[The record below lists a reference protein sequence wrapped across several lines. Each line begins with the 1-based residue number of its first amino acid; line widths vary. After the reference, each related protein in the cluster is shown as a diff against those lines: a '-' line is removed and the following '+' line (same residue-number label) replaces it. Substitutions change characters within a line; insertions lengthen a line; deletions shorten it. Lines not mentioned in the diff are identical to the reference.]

1 MSFVAVA
8 RKDFRDAIR
17 SQWLLALSALFVVA
31 FALPALIRF
40 SLGVGLGDRQQATQ
54 IMVLFIR
61 FMKSGTAVLVPIIA
75 IVVTYASITREQ
87 ESGTLKLLLALPHS
101 RADVVVG
108 KLLGRSAVV
117 ALPIAFGF
125 LIAGI
130 ILVPSTPGAAIWR
143 FGAFALLT
151 VLLGVVFVGLSL
163 GISAAA
169 STDRQ
174 SMVGSVG
181 VFMAGSVFW
190 GPATGRIASSLNEYA
205 GISTQS
211 RYLVELFLKILN
223 PIAAYKTLVDSLITQ
238 SQMGARQQ
246 LFGFFLFPDPAA
258 QEALGEELPLIFTDP
273 FIVALMVLWFI
284 VPVYIGMEIFE
295 RADL

>member
-1 MSFVAVA
+1 MSLVAVA

-40 SLGVGLGDRQQATQ
+40 SLGVGLGERQGATE

-130 ILVPSTPGAAIWR
+130 VLIPSTPVGAMWR

-151 VLLGVVFVGLSL
+151 VILGVVFVGLSL

-169 STDRQ
+169 DSDRQ
-174 SMVGSVG
+174 AMVGSVG

-190 GPATGRIASSLNEYA
+190 GPATGRIASSLETYA
-205 GISTQS
+205 GITTQS
-211 RYLVELFLKILN
+211 RYLVELFLKLLN
-223 PIAAYKTLVDSLITQ
+223 PIAAYKTLVDSLIAP
-238 SQMGARQQ
+238 SEMAARQQ

-258 QEALGEELPLIFTDP
+258 QKALGESLPFYFTDP
-273 FIVALMVLWFI
+273 FVVVLLLLWFI
-284 VPVYIGMEIFE
+284 VPVYVGMEVFE

>member
-1 MSFVAVA
+1 MSLVAVA

-40 SLGVGLGDRQQATQ
+40 SLGVGLGDSQGATQ

-125 LIAGI
+125 LIASI
-130 ILVPSTPGAAIWR
+130 VLIPSTPGAAIWR

-151 VLLGVVFVGLSL
+151 VILGVVFVGLSL

-169 STDRQ
+169 DSDRQ
-174 SMVGSVG
+174 AMVGSVG

-190 GPATGRIASSLNEYA
+190 GPATGRIASSLETYA

-211 RYLVELFLKILN
+211 RYLVELFLKLLN
-223 PIAAYKTLVDSLITQ
+223 PIAAYKTLVDSLIAP
-238 SQMGARQQ
+238 SQLAARQQ

-258 QEALGEELPLIFTDP
+258 QKALGEQLPFYFTDP
-273 FIVALMVLWFI
+273 FVVVLLLLWFI

>member
-1 MSFVAVA
+1 MSLVAVA

-40 SLGVGLGDRQQATQ
+40 SLGVGLGQRQGATQ
-54 IMVLFIR
+54 IMLLFIR

-130 ILVPSTPGAAIWR
+130 VLLPSTPTGAIWR

-151 VLLGVVFVGLSL
+151 VILGVVFVGLSL

-169 STDRQ
+169 DSDRQ
-174 SMVGSVG
+174 AMVGSVG

-190 GPATGRIASSLNEYA
+190 GPATGRIASSLESYA

-211 RYLVELFLKILN
+211 RYLVELFLKLLN
-223 PIAAYKTLVDSLITQ
+223 PIAAYKTLVDSLIAQ
-238 SQMGARQQ
+238 SQMAARQQ

-258 QEALGEELPLIFTDP
+258 QKALGDQLPFYFTDP
-273 FIVALMVLWFI
+273 FVVVLLLLWFI
-284 VPVYIGMEIFE
+284 VPVYIGMEVFE

>member
-1 MSFVAVA
+1 MSLVAVA

-40 SLGVGLGDRQQATQ
+40 SLGVGLGERQGATE

-130 ILVPSTPGAAIWR
+130 VLIPSTPVGAMWR

-151 VLLGVVFVGLSL
+151 VILGVVFVGISL

-169 STDRQ
+169 DSDRQ
-174 SMVGSVG
+174 AMVGSVG

-190 GPATGRIASSLNEYA
+190 GPATGRIASSLETYA
-205 GISTQS
+205 GITTQS
-211 RYLVELFLKILN
+211 RYLVELFLKLLN
-223 PIAAYKTLVDSLITQ
+223 PIAAYKTLVDSLIAP
-238 SQMGARQQ
+238 SEMAARQQ

-258 QEALGEELPLIFTDP
+258 QKALGESLPFYFTDP
-273 FIVALMVLWFI
+273 FVVVLLLLWFI
-284 VPVYIGMEIFE
+284 VPVYVGMEVFE

>member
-1 MSFVAVA
+1 MSLVAVA

-40 SLGVGLGDRQQATQ
+40 SLGVGLGQQQGATQ
-54 IMVLFIR
+54 VMLLFIR

-101 RADVVVG
+101 RADAVVG

-125 LIAGI
+125 LISGI
-130 ILVPSTPGAAIWR
+130 VLLPATPIAAIWR
-143 FGAFALLT
+143 FVAFALLT
-151 VLLGVVFVGLSL
+151 VILGVVFVGLSL

-169 STDRQ
+169 DTDRQ

-181 VFMAGSVFW
+181 IFLAGSVFW
-190 GPATGRIASSLNEYA
+190 GPATGRIASSLESYA

-211 RYLVELFLKILN
+211 KYLVELFLKLLN
-223 PIAAYKTLVDSLITQ
+223 PIAAYKTLVDSLIYQ
-238 SQMGARQQ
+238 SEMQARQQ

-258 QEALGEELPLIFTDP
+258 AKALGDQLPFYFTDP
-273 FIVALMVLWFI
+273 FVVVLLLLWFI
-284 VPVYIGMEIFE
+284 VPVYIGMEVFE